1 MPAGCTALDYAF
13 QIHTYLGTHCIGAK
27 VNHKLVPLSHKL
39 KGGDQVEIITS
50 NSQHVQPVWINFVT
64 TAKAR
69 NKIQALLR
77 KQEREQA
84 KEGTAILTAW
94 LEQNGLSLTTSILN
108 KLAEAHKEKQH
119 DRLLVAIAKG
129 EITLGEKDL
138 DTIFNKKQHD
148 SSKKSSKG
156 WRKYLPFV
164 KPKKKET
171 VHDGDCIVIGKD
183 FDKTQT
189 IVITEDNISRYK
201 FPDCCKP
208 IPGDPILAYINK
220 ENKLEIH
227 SRSCPEAARLKSSFG
242 TNILAAQWNMR
253 GDMSF
258 MTTIAMKGIDRKGM
272 IKDVT
277 ILLSDTFELNIH
289 RLTVSTEDGIFIGE
303 LEIQVRDNSNLDE
316 IIKRILTVNGMQSV
330 HRA

>member
-13 QIHTYLGTHCIGAK
+13 QIHTFLGTHCIGAK

-39 KGGDQVEIITS
+39 QGGDQVEIITS

-77 KQEREQA
+77 KQEREYA
-84 KEGTAILTAW
+84 KEGNTILISW

-108 KLAEAHKEKQH
+108 KLAEVHKEKQQE
-119 DRLLVAIAKG
+119 RLLVAIAKR
-129 EITLGEKDL
+129 EIVLGENDL
-138 DTIFNKKQHD
+138 NAIYSNKRQKSNKKNRLE
-148 SSKKSSKG
+148 
-156 WRKYLPFV
+156 WRKYIPFV
-164 KPKKKET
+164 KSKNTAKNKD
-171 VHDGDCIVIGKD
+171 HDYLVIGKD
-183 FDKTQT
+183 FDKNQT

-208 IPGDPILAYINK
+208 IPGDPILAYINGDN
-220 ENKLEIH
+220 ELEIH
-227 SRSCPEAARLKSSFG
+227 SRSCTEAARLKSSFG

-258 MTTIAMKGIDRKGM
+258 VTAISMKGIDRKGM
-272 IKDVT
+272 VKDVT
-277 ILLSDTFELNIH
+277 IMLSDTFEVNIH
-289 RLTVSTEDGIFIGE
+289 RLTVVTDDGIFIGE
-303 LEIQVRDNSNLDE
+303 IELKVRDNSNLDE
-316 IIKRILTVNGMQSV
+316 IIKKLQTINGMQSV
-330 HRA
+330 HRV